1 MAKQLPKHAQVV
13 IVGGGIVGCSVAY
26 HLTKLNWKDV
36 VLLERKA
43 LTSGTTWAAAGL
55 VGQLWATSSLTKLA
69 TYGTELYTR
78 LEQETGQHTG
88 FVKCGSLRV
97 AQTKERKSEYDR
109 SMAMARAFGIEMAEI
124 SGITDAA
131 LNDLELVTIKSYPVI
146 AEIKERLVE
155 RGAAFSL
162 MSGSGPTV
170 FGVFEAREK
179 AEDASQYFKGFWT
192 AVVQTIT

>member
-1 MAKQLPKHAQVV
+1 MTKQLPEHAQVV
-13 IVGGGIVGCSVAY
+13 IIGGGIVGCSVAY

-69 TYGTELYTR
+69 QYGTELYTR

-109 SMAMARAFGIEMAEI
+109 CKHLQLYKDRC
-124 SGITDAA
+124 
-131 LNDLELVTIKSYPVI
+131 
-146 AEIKERLVE
+146 
-155 RGAAFSL
+155 
-162 MSGSGPTV
+162 
-170 FGVFEAREK
+170 
-179 AEDASQYFKGFWT
+179 Q
-192 AVVQTIT
+192 